1 MHEVRIA
8 ATVGVGSGIT
18 GSSCGALLVGVSP
31 ALEPHAARVRLR
43 SSFWMPA
50 LAFSRQ
56 RRAAYVRE
64 VIGVAML
71 ACSGCEVASIDVER
85 AGNAVIPHDGTLELM
100 GLDGFEAVLGE
111 IEDTEDVRRQDI
123 SDATL
128 DQLVIEVLD
137 PGQPDLSFIT
147 RIEVFAQSPE
157 LERVRVAHG
166 EDFPVGARVVALE
179 IDDVELRDYVAA
191 QHVSLVASIDG
202 ERPARDVHV
211 HAVAQLSVG
220 VTLRGA
226 CHHAK

>member
-1 MHEVRIA
+1 MR
-8 ATVGVGSGIT
+8 
-18 GSSCGALLVGVSP
+18 SP
-31 ALEPHAARVRLR
+31 VFLR
-43 SSFWMPA
+43 
-50 LAFSRQ
+50 R
-56 RRAAYVRE
+56 RRAAYLRE

-85 AGNAVIPHDGTLELM
+85 EGYAVIPHDGTLELM
-100 GLDGFEAVLGE
+100 GLDGFEAVLGQV
-111 IEDTEDVRRQDI
+111 EDTEDVRREDV

-147 RIEVFAQSPE
+147 RIEVFAEAPDH
-157 LERVRVAHG
+157 ERVRVAHG
-166 EDFPVGARVVALE
+166 ENFPVGVRVVQLE

-202 ERPARDVHV
+202 KRPPRDVHV
-211 HAVAQLSVG
+211 HAVAHLSVG